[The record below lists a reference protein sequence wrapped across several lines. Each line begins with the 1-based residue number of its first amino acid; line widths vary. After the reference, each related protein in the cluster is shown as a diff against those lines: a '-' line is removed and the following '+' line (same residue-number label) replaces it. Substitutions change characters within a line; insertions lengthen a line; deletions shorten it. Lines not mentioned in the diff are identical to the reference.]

1 MKDLMTFKD
10 FEKLLEFMQ
19 NFKSCLRTTNIHY
32 PEILSWEKKIRKH
45 FNRLDKWRDGSLP
58 EIVYAY
64 KKDAANFSLG
74 EICLIKDVLTVY
86 QESLKNPK
94 SPALVNGVF
103 APKLI
108 DKVDRIINESYSNLT
123 YGEISQQMYS
133 VCGNEPQIKITKAYA
148 ESITP
153 ADVASLKQAANRQ
166 TRETLRAELSKVEQ
180 ASQLTHSPGFNP
192 GQQSQQKPTQHI
204 TPNDQFEELRRAWC
218 DDIDSSFNKMAES
231 LHMPEQKSRQQFDGD
246 SISTDIYI
254 AKQTKSVLDEIERQN
269 DKWGITDH
277 SHDKWLMLI
286 SKQLGQAYQALIDN
300 NIDGAPQHLIDHQL
314 RQISALCIQALMNSQ
329 RDGKDK

>member
-1 MKDLMTFKD
+1 MKDNT
-10 FEKLLEFMQ
+10 
-19 NFKSCLRTTNIHY
+19 
-32 PEILSWEKKIRKH
+32 
-45 FNRLDKWRDGSLP
+45 
-58 EIVYAY
+58 
-64 KKDAANFSLG
+64 NFSLG

-94 SPALVNGVF
+94 SPAPVNCVF
-103 APKLI
+103 VPKVI

-123 YGEISQQMYS
+123 YAEISQQNNS
-133 VCGNEPQIKITKAYA
+133 VCGNEPQIKITKAYD
-148 ESITP
+148 ESIPLTG
-153 ADVASLKQAANRQ
+153 AVSLEQAMKRR
-166 TRETLRAELSKVEQ
+166 TREILRAESNKIKYPEDFPPPV
-180 ASQLTHSPGFNP
+180 HKP
-192 GQQSQQKPTQHI
+192 GQSPRPGATPQS
-204 TPNDQFEELRRAWC
+204 QFEELRRAWC
-218 DDIDSSFNKMAES
+218 DDIDRSFNKMAES
-231 LHMPEQKSRQQFDGD
+231 LHMPEQKSRQHFDGD

-254 AKQTKSVLDEIERQN
+254 AKQTKSVLDEINCQN

-314 RQISALCIQALMNSQ
+314 RQIAALCIQALMNSQ